1 MRISLDNKHEKN
13 LNFLISVLA
22 ISMCL
27 SIAVT
32 NVFLAFTIIL
42 TLFLII
48 TKKGIVGTLQHYKG
62 YIKVIAL
69 FALTMLLSALFSSD
83 VPVGLKRFADMYIYR
98 LFPFFLVLL
107 LQPFLKMKNILAC
120 LFLSFFLVSLYVFWQ
135 GYLGDWQERVA
146 GLFGHPMTYAGFC
159 CLFLPILAVMIS
171 EQRLQLTR
179 NYKFFLFVC
188 FFLGLVG
195 LLLNQT
201 RGAWLAVF
209 LAILII
215 SFIYLPSAKMKTIMI
230 LLTIFCIAGAMFLQV
245 PVLKGRLESITDT
258 QMQSNTE
265 RILLWES
272 SLKMFQDNKLLG
284 VGLGQYSKTYND
296 MSLDYKS
303 TEAKEILEHAHNNFL
318 HMLAENGIVGFIGF
332 VYMFGYFLWQSLK
345 GWRHKRNPYDL
356 MIISMLLAFLF
367 QGFTEYNFGNSALMK
382 TFWLL
387 FGLLLFLETDWDS
400 RSRVS
405 DTKI

>member
-1 MRISLDNKHEKN
+1 
-13 LNFLISVLA
+13 
-22 ISMCL
+22 MCL

-32 NVFLAFTIIL
+32 NVFLAFAILL

-48 TKKGIVGTLQHYKG
+48 TKKGKVGTLQNYKG

-69 FALTMLLSALFSSD
+69 FALTMLLSALFSGD
-83 VPVGLKRFADMYIYR
+83 IPVGLKRFADMYIYR
-98 LFPFFLVLL
+98 LAPLL
-107 LQPFLKMKNILAC
+107 ILFVLQPFLKMKNILAC
-120 LFLSFFLVSLYVFWQ
+120 LFFSFFLVSLYVFWQ
-135 GYLGDWQERVA
+135 GYLVGWQERVA

-159 CLFLPILAVMIS
+159 CLFLPVLAVMIS

-179 NYKFFLFVC
+179 TYKIFLFVC

-215 SFIYLPSAKMKTIMI
+215 SFIYLPAAKLKTMI
-230 LLTIFCIAGAMFLQV
+230 IFLAILGIAGTMFLQV
-245 PVLKGRLESITDT
+245 PVLKVRLESINDT
-258 QMQSNTE
+258 KMQSNSE

-272 SLKMFQDNKLLG
+272 SLKMFQDHKLLG

-296 MSLDYKS
+296 MSRGYKS
-303 TEAKEILEHAHNNFL
+303 TEAKEILEHAHNNFI
-318 HMLAENGIVGFIGF
+318 HMLAENGIVGVIGF
-332 VYMFGYFLWQSLK
+332 VYMFGYFIRQSLK
-345 GWRHKRNPYDL
+345 GWWHERNQYDL
-356 MIISMLLAFLF
+356 MIISMLFTFLI
-367 QGFTEYNFGNSALMK
+367 QGLTEYNFGNSALMK

-387 FGLLLFLETDWDS
+387 FGCLLIS
-400 RSRVS
+400 RKHWRH
-405 DTKI
+405 